1 MKFFATVVMVLL
13 LAGTVSAEIV
23 TVAVSKAELRSK
35 PAVGASSVVKTV
47 TINTPLSVQ
56 KTQDRYFLVKDFKGN
71 LGWIHETLVNK
82 EQAVVVE
89 NDGVNVRKGPG
100 KDHTVVFKAMRG
112 EAFMVLD
119 QSEDWLQISDQQG
132 RTGWIWKSLTWGL

>member
-1 MKFFATVVMVLL
+1 MRFFAIVIMVLL
-13 LAGTVSAEIV
+13 LAGTASAEIV

-47 TINTPLSVQ
+47 SINTPLSVQ
-56 KTQDRYFLVKDFKGN
+56 KSQDRYLLVKDFKGN
-71 LGWIHETLVNK
+71 LGWIHQTLVNK

-100 KDHTVVFKAMRG
+100 KDHPVVFKANRG

-119 QSEDWLQISDQQG
+119 QSEDWLRIDDNSG
-132 RTGWIWKSLTWGL
+132 RSGWIWKSLTWGQ

>member
-1 MKFFATVVMVLL
+1 MKFFAIMVMVLFM
-13 LAGTVSAEIV
+13 AGTASAEIV

-35 PAVGASSVVKTV
+35 PSIGASSVVKTV
-47 TINTPLSVQ
+47 TIDTPLAVQ
-56 KTQDRYFLVKDFKGN
+56 KSQDRYFLVKDFTGN
-71 LGWIHETLVNK
+71 LGWIHESLVNK

-100 KDHTVVFKAMRG
+100 KDHPVVFKAMRG

-119 QSEDWLQISDQQG
+119 QSEDWLHIGDHSG
-132 RTGWIWKSLTWGL
+132 RSGWIWKTLTWGL